1 MAGDPNTHLSL
12 GQKLQFS
19 YKQAR
24 NLGHAKGAS
33 KRALWQLASR
43 SPTEIRMKQFALS
56 LILGVPLA
64 AAFSAEIPDVKFYRD
79 AAEGGMAEVAMGNL
93 AQQKAQSA
101 SVKEFGAQM
110 VKDHSAANEKL
121 KALAQSK
128 NITLPATP
136 SVAGMEAKAKLE
148 ALSGQSFDRS
158 YIKGMIQDHEED
170 IAQFKKEATS
180 GQDPEAR
187 AFASATLPTLEA
199 HLKKIQA
206 IAANAGVSVGG

>member
-1 MAGDPNTHLSL
+1 M
-12 GQKLQFS
+12 
-19 YKQAR
+19 R
-24 NLGHAKGAS
+24 
-33 KRALWQLASR
+33 
-43 SPTEIRMKQFALS
+43 QFAAS
-56 LILGVPLA
+56 VILLFPLA
-64 AAFSAEIPDVKFYRD
+64 ASSAEIPDAKFYRD

-93 AQQKAQSA
+93 AQQKAQSP

-128 NITLPATP
+128 NITLPANP
-136 SVAGMEAKAKLE
+136 SVAEMEAKSKLE
-148 ALSGQSFDRS
+148 VLSGQSFDKS

-170 IAQFKKEATS
+170 IAVFKKEAVS
-180 GQDPEAR
+180 GHDPDAR

-206 IAANAGVSVGG
+206 IAASAGVSAGG